1 MPQLA
6 TLLLAS
12 NDFSGDL
19 AVFAQAPL
27 ALISTANNP
36 RLCGMVSEA

>member
-1 MPQLA
+1 MPQLE
-6 TLLLAS
+6 TLLLAG

-19 AVFAQAPL
+19 SVFAQAPL
-27 ALISTANNP
+27 ALTSTANNP